1 MNFLQRLKDGAG
13 KVTDRAQNV
22 VEIGKLNT
30 QISNIERELGLY
42 FQKMGEVFYEAYRK
56 KDLSE
61 ADKEMLDLAKTCDL
75 LTEERDEI
83 RMKVAE
89 LKNERLCIACGRSV
103 TEEAVFCQYCGHK
116 LLKAKPKATATA
128 TEEPGNSQPARKA
141 AESSLP
147 AQTVNSL
154 LEEGAFTST
163 DSQVGGSKLDGKLEM
178 LLAAALQEEG
188 VEHREPQHEPES
200 KPPTFDPEEEE
211 RLQRNLDRERKR
223 QEELDLRIRKWTETA
238 EAAAQTEEAAQEQA
252 HSRVATVN
260 CQICGSILVKGTK
273 WCPHCGSE
281 QI

>member
-1 MNFLQRLKDGAG
+1 MNILQRLKDGAG

-56 KDLSE
+56 KDMSE

-89 LKNERLCIACGRSV
+89 LKNERLCGACGRSV
-103 TEEAVFCQYCGHK
+103 AEDALFCQYCGHK
-116 LLKAKPKATATA
+116 LLKAKAAA
-128 TEEPGNSQPARKA
+128 TEQHTDSPAREA
-141 AESSLP
+141 AASSST
-147 AQTVNSL
+147 AQTVHSL

-163 DSQVGGSKLDGKLEM
+163 AESQAGELKLDGKLEQ
-178 LLAAALQEEG
+178 LLAAALQEEKSEYG
-188 VEHREPQHEPES
+188 EPQQEPES
-200 KPPTFDPEEEE
+200 KPPTVDPEEEE
-211 RLQRNLDRERKR
+211 RLQRNLERERKR
-223 QEELDLRIRKWTETA
+223 QDELDLRIRKWTETA
-238 EAAAQTEEAAQEQA
+238 EAAAQKEEAAQEQA
-252 HSRVATVN
+252 QTRVATTK